1 MTKRGKEEGR
11 KGRKE
16 GRGKGAEKRGD
27 YTRGVRGHCSFIT
40 QKVSLS
46 QLLSA
51 LPLFRWQKKS
61 RS

>member
-1 MTKRGKEEGR
+1 MIKTGKEEGR
-11 KGRKE
+11 RRREE
-16 GRGKGAEKRGD
+16 GRGEGGRD
-27 YTRGVRGHCSFIT
+27 YTWGVRGHCSFIT

-46 QLLSA
+46 QLLSP